1 MKQLFI
7 IFFISILLTACYRR
21 NLPDTCVNIACTNE
35 YRMITAAVVDSN
47 LLPFVPQK
55 METIL
60 DGEIVNISTSPIQ
73 VLDNRWLLYS
83 DDLKDKLGVNI
94 ENTLIVK
101 TYNNNT
107 VVSIDTLTAK
117 ADCCHVQK
125 INGKDTIKVNL

>member
-1 MKQLFI
+1 MKQLLII
-7 IFFISILLTACYRR
+7 IFITILLSACYRR
-21 NLPDTCVNIACTNE
+21 NLPDSCVNIACTNE

-55 METIL
+55 IETIL

-73 VLDNRWLLYS
+73 VLENSWLLYG
-83 DDLKDKLGVNI
+83 DELKDKLGVNI
-94 ENTLIVK
+94 DNTIIVK
-101 TYNNNT
+101 TYHNNT
-107 VVSIDTLTAK
+107 IVSIDTLTAK